1 MVSGENEEVLIFL
14 QAQHLRNRVVLV
26 GEAKQVASG
35 GLLGQRD
42 AAAGQAGESAG
53 LHGPAAQVVEGP
65 GAGERVGVGG
75 LQGQLVGG
83 GVGEGAEA
91 G

>member
-1 MVSGENEEVLIFL
+1 MRSIRYLKLLFV
-14 QAQHLRNRVVLV
+14 QAQGVGRTGAGV

-35 GLLGQRD
+35 ELLGQGD
-42 AAAGQAGESAG
+42 AAAGQARESAG

-75 LQGQLVGG
+75 LQG
-83 GVGEGAEA
+83 
-91 G
+91 